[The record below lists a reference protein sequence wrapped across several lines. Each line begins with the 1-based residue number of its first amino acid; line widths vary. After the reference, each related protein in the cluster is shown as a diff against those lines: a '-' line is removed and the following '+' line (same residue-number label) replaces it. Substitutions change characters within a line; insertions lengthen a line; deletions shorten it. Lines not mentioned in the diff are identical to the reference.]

1 MAKKSLGPMPFWG
14 PYSKKYM
21 GLSRVMGT
29 INNKNAKSTADAVRF
44 DFASPETAAPFPF

>member
-21 GLSRVMGT
+21 GLSRVMG
-29 INNKNAKSTADAVRF
+29 IEK
-44 DFASPETAAPFPF
+44 